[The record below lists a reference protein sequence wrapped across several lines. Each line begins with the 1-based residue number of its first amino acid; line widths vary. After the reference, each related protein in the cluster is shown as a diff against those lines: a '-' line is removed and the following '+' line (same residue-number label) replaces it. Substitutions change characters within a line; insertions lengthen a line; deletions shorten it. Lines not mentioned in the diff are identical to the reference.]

1 MDLSTNE
8 LLLAIADIN
17 QKIRQNLNDDPSIL
31 RDIKHRFLITILNRM
46 KQAYQSKIGQQIQ

>member
-31 RDIKHRFLITILNRM
+31 RDIKHRFLVIILNRM
-46 KQAYQSKIGQQIQ
+46 KQAYQNKIGQQIQ

>member
-17 QKIRQNLNDDPSIL
+17 LKIQQNLNNDPSIL
-31 RDIKHRFLITILNRM
+31 RDIKHRFLVIILNRM
-46 KQAYQSKIGQQIQ
+46 KQAYQNKIGQQIQ

>member
-31 RDIKHRFLITILNRM
+31 RDIKHRFLIIILNRM

>member
-17 QKIRQNLNDDPSIL
+17 QKIQQNLNNDPSIL
-31 RDIKHRFLITILNRM
+31 RDIKHRFLVIILNRM
-46 KQAYQSKIGQQIQ
+46 KQTYQNKIGQQIQ

>member
-17 QKIRQNLNDDPSIL
+17 LKIQQNLNNDPSIL
-31 RDIKHRFLITILNRM
+31 RDIKHRFLVIIRNRM
-46 KQAYQSKIGQQIQ
+46 IQAYQSKIRQQIQ

>member
-17 QKIRQNLNDDPSIL
+17 QKIQQNLNNDPSIL
-31 RDIKHRFLITILNRM
+31 RDIKHRFLVIILNRM
-46 KQAYQSKIGQQIQ
+46 KQAYQNKIGQQIQ